1 MAHKAIDA
9 CPWRECVSDATGYL
23 RKPVLETLAPG
34 RDSSWTARLCLIGG
48 VTNSWRAVSLPNGW
62 NNRKYHE
69 RFTEMKIGHNAAP
82 DVNASNQRRA
92 TSHSVKV
99 GTALGLA
106 ALVMSACGSSKTASP
121 SSSTTQASPKA
132 ASSAPVTISFWS
144 PGLSEAGNV
153 ALFNKT
159 HPNIHVVYTQTP
171 GAAATYAKMED
182 AIKAGDPPDVGSIE
196 YDELPQFVRTG
207 GILNIAK
214 YGANNVQKDF
224 NQSIWGQVDFG
235 GGTWAIP
242 RNTAPVALLYNAK
255 LFAKY
260 GLAVPTTWAQFASE
274 AQSLHAAHPSVYLTS
289 FNTSPSWFSMLE
301 WQAGAVWFN
310 PAGNQW
316 KLGFTSAASEK
327 VASYWQQLISAHD
340 VLLESPYT
348 PQHAQQLNN
357 GTLLSYPGPQWL
369 ENAIASQAPA
379 TSGDWKIAPFPQWT
393 AGGHAYGQWGGSTD
407 AVFKDTKHPNAALTF
422 ATWLSTNPQAIA
434 PLIGGYP
441 AATSGQTTATLSK
454 KLPFFS
460 NESGTTIF
468 KTAQNDTLAG
478 WNFGPDWGV
487 MKTDGTNDFVPVANG
502 SGTLTQWLSD
512 LQNQQLSS
520 LKSIGIKAIG

>member
-1 MAHKAIDA
+1 MKFRSITAEA
-9 CPWRECVSDATGYL
+9 VSTSTQP
-23 RKPVLETLAPG
+23 R
-34 RDSSWTARLCLIGG
+34 STAR
-48 VTNSWRAVSLPNGW
+48 AVKLG
-62 NNRKYHE
+62 
-69 RFTEMKIGHNAAP
+69 AA
-82 DVNASNQRRA
+82 
-92 TSHSVKV
+92 V
-99 GTALGLA
+99 GAA
-106 ALVMSACGSSKTASP
+106 ALVMSACGSSKAA
-121 SSSTTQASPKA
+121 SSSSATTQPSTQAS
-132 ASSAPVTISFWS
+132 SSNPVTISFWS
-144 PGLSEAGNV
+144 PGLSEAGPV

-159 HPNIHVVYTQTP
+159 HPDIHVVYTQTP
-171 GAAATYAKMED
+171 GAAATYQKMED

-207 GILNIAK
+207 GILNIAQ
-214 YGANNVQKDF
+214 YGANNFEKDF
-224 NQSIWGQVDFG
+224 NASIWDQVDFG

-255 LFAKY
+255 LFAQY

-289 FNTSPSWFSMLE
+289 FNTSSSWFSMLE
-301 WQAGAVWFN
+301 WQAGAVWFQ
-310 PAGNQW
+310 PDGNQW
-316 KLGFTSAASEK
+316 KLGFTSPTSEK

-340 VLLESPYT
+340 VLVESPYT

-369 ENAIASQAPA
+369 ESSIESQAPA

-407 AVFKDTKHPNAALTF
+407 AVFKATKHPHAALTF

-441 AATSGQTTATLSK
+441 AATSGQTTSTLSK

-460 NESGTTIF
+460 NESGASIY
-468 KTAQNDTLAG
+468 KTAQNDTVAG

-487 MKTDGTNDFVPVANG
+487 MKTEGTNDFDAVASG
-502 SGTLTQWLSD
+502 SGTLPQWLSN
-512 LQNQQLSS
+512 LQSQQLSALQS
-520 LKSIGIKAIG
+520 VGIKAIG

>member
-1 MAHKAIDA
+1 MGIRNINEHN
-9 CPWRECVSDATGYL
+9 
-23 RKPVLETLAPG
+23 LEAFG
-34 RDSSWTARLCLIGG
+34 
-48 VTNSWRAVSLPNGW
+48 
-62 NNRKYHE
+62 
-69 RFTEMKIGHNAAP
+69 
-82 DVNASNQRRA
+82 QRRPA
-92 TSHSVKV
+92 GRAMKV
-99 GTALGLA
+99 GAAVGAA

-121 SSSTTQASPKA
+121 SSATTQANTKA
-132 ASSAPVTISFWS
+132 ASSTPVTISFWS

-159 HPNIHVVYTQTP
+159 HPDIHVVYTKTP

-214 YGANNVQKDF
+214 YGANSVEKDF
-224 NQSIWGQVDFG
+224 NASIWGQVDFG

-255 LFAKY
+255 LFAQY
-260 GLAVPTTWAQFASE
+260 GLAVPTTWAQFATE

-289 FNTSPSWFSMLE
+289 FNTSSSWFSMLE
-301 WQAGAVWFN
+301 WQAGAVWFQ
-310 PAGNQW
+310 PDGNQW
-316 KLGFTSAASEK
+316 KLGFTSPASEK
-327 VASYWQQLISAHD
+327 VATYWQQLISAHD
-340 VLLESPYT
+340 VLVESPYT

-369 ENAIASQAPA
+369 ESSIESQAPA

-393 AGGHAYGQWGGSTD
+393 PGGHAYGQWGGSTD

-460 NESGTTIF
+460 NESGTNIF

-487 MKTDGTNDFVPVANG
+487 MKTDGTNDFDAVANG
-502 SGTLTQWLSD
+502 SSTLPQWLSD

-520 LKSIGIKAIG
+520 LKSVGIKAIG